1 MYGTLMRLV
10 ERPWFYWTVWTLFL
24 TYAKVVL
31 GLRIEGADRVPE
43 QGGVVVAVN
52 HVSSLDPPMVGAAL
66 SRGISFMA
74 KKELFENRA
83 MRLLARGLHAFPVDR
98 ARNDVSAVKEA
109 MRRLKAGRVVGVFVQ
124 GTRNAGDAG
133 ALDGAAFLAQRSGVP
148 VQPAAVWREGRRYR
162 VKFGEPFLIP
172 GKDRE
177 AIREATATTMARIN
191 ELLPSQ
197 KRLLPPEREPAE
209 ATAETTAE
217 ATADRSS

>member
-1 MYGTLMRLV
+1 MYDTLMRLV

-31 GLRIEGADRVPE
+31 GLRTEGAQRVPE
-43 QGGVVVAVN
+43 EGGVVVAVN
-52 HVSSLDPPMVGAAL
+52 HFSSLDPPMMGAAM
-66 SRGISFMA
+66 SREISFMA

-98 ARNDVSAVKEA
+98 DRNDVSAVKEA
-109 MRRLKAGRVVGVFVQ
+109 MRRLKLGRAVGVFVQ
-124 GTRNAGDAG
+124 GTRHAGEAG

-148 VQPAAVWREGRRYR
+148 LQPAAIWREGRRYR
-162 VKFGEPFLIP
+162 VRFGEPFPVP

-177 AIREATATTMARIN
+177 AIRTATATTMARIN

-197 KRLLPPEREPAE
+197 KRLLPPQRDADPAASGAPTERSP
-209 ATAETTAE
+209 
-217 ATADRSS
+217 